1 MKTSKSRAR
10 SSTLAHSPD
19 KSDFRR
25 EVQDFMMA
33 VNSYPDRVARDPG
46 VSFQRHL
53 FNVMS
58 ASRRSSGRRNY
69 PPSILGQTD

>member
-1 MKTSKSRAR
+1 MKSSKSRAH

-33 VNSYPDRVARDPG
+33 VNSYPDTVARDSG

-53 FNVMS
+53 FKVIG

-69 PPSILGQTD
+69 PR